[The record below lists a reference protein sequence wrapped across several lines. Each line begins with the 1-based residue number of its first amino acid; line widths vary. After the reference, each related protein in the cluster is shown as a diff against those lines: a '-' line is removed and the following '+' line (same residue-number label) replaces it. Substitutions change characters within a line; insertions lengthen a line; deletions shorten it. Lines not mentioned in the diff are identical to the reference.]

1 MVRKYCSRSQNFE
14 SDVLAYTPPL
24 LPLKP
29 VPNELLSGDLI
40 PHPWFPDW
48 AAAQFV
54 PPTTD
59 PEMARA
65 EELEEEMVHPGFVC
79 IVALEE
85 SYSERCWVICRY
97 MELTDYSCNY

>member
-1 MVRKYCSRSQNFE
+1 M
-14 SDVLAYTPPL
+14 
-24 LPLKP
+24 
-29 VPNELLSGDLI
+29 
-40 PHPWFPDW
+40 
-48 AAAQFV
+48 

-85 SYSERCWVICRY
+85 SCSERCWVICRY